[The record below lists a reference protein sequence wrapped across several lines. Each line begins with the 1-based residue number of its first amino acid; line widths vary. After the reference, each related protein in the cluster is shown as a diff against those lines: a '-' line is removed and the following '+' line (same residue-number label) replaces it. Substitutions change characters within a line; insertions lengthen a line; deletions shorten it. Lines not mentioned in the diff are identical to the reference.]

1 MSRISAYFYDSENR
15 LSLWER
21 LGEGEM
27 KPHILYPHP
36 WAPRQASASSAEPWS
51 LPEGRGIVLSVF
63 FLLSP
68 RFFIKFT
75 AFKAAGL
82 AVAAIVLWTIA
93 GCSAQKSTPDAG
105 TLERELWDVCF
116 VQGARIGYMQTS
128 YYRTTDAGKAALR
141 IEGVIRLTIQRFG
154 QESTQEISCTSIE
167 TPEGQL
173 LGFQSEINPG
183 PQSMRTTGR
192 VVDKRLNME
201 TISQGK
207 KTAEVFD
214 WSPEYGG
221 FYAVE
226 QSLERKPMQ
235 PGERRTL
242 HALIT
247 GFNQVATIEMFAR
260 DWEQVALMHGND
272 NLLRIDM
279 MVIFPNGQQLE
290 QTAWSNRAGEVLKT
304 RSLAMDMETL
314 RASKTEAMEK
324 TETAQVDIGLST
336 TVKLDKPLPSPH
348 DTKKVVY
355 RVQLEGSDPAAVFV
369 TGPTQK
375 VKSVDANTVEITV
388 YAVRPDQPGNL
399 DASADPP
406 TADDSESN
414 NWIQSDNPKIAAL
427 AKEAAGDET
436 DPWRTAVKLEQFVHS
451 YIKEKDFSQAFATAA
466 EVADTREGD
475 CTEHAMLL
483 AALCRARGIPA
494 RVAIGLVY
502 MPSSQAFGYHMWTEV
517 YFDNKSLSP
526 ESPLRAPRQRSGEG
540 QGEGISSNDIP
551 PDFSF
556 RIGSKWIPIDATLGK
571 GGIGA
576 AHLKLAHSN
585 LKGASAYSS
594 FLPVVQVVGRLK
606 IEVVEA
612 E

>member
-1 MSRISAYFYDSENR
+1 
-15 LSLWER
+15 
-21 LGEGEM
+21 
-27 KPHILYPHP
+27 
-36 WAPRQASASSAEPWS
+36 
-51 LPEGRGIVLSVF
+51 
-63 FLLSP
+63 
-68 RFFIKFT
+68 
-75 AFKAAGL
+75 
-82 AVAAIVLWTIA
+82 
-93 GCSAQKSTPDAG
+93 
-105 TLERELWDVCF
+105 
-116 VQGARIGYMQTS
+116 
-128 YYRTTDAGKAALR
+128 
-141 IEGVIRLTIQRFG
+141 
-154 QESTQEISCTSIE
+154 
-167 TPEGQL
+167 
-173 LGFQSEINPG
+173 
-183 PQSMRTTGR
+183 
-192 VVDKRLNME
+192 
-201 TISQGK
+201 
-207 KTAEVFD
+207 
-214 WSPEYGG
+214 
-221 FYAVE
+221 
-226 QSLERKPMQ
+226 MQ

-466 EVADTREGD
+466 EGAETREGG
-475 CTEHAMLL
+475 CT
-483 AALCRARGIPA
+483 
-494 RVAIGLVY
+494 
-502 MPSSQAFGYHMWTEV
+502 
-517 YFDNKSLSP
+517 
-526 ESPLRAPRQRSGEG
+526 
-540 QGEGISSNDIP
+540 
-551 PDFSF
+551 
-556 RIGSKWIPIDATLGK
+556 
-571 GGIGA
+571 
-576 AHLKLAHSN
+576 
-585 LKGASAYSS
+585 
-594 FLPVVQVVGRLK
+594 
-606 IEVVEA
+606 
-612 E
+612 